1 MYDECVLLVEHIL
14 HHEAVFSTSDAKG
27 KEVACSRQLPKVSIG
42 EFYSLKPIRVL
53 LQTSLLLNEENVFIF
68 VFIKND
74 VDVTI
79 DLEDTFEDLEHK
91 LGRQIRHQS

>member
-1 MYDECVLLVEHIL
+1 
-14 HHEAVFSTSDAKG
+14 
-27 KEVACSRQLPKVSIG
+27 
-42 EFYSLKPIRVL
+42 
-53 LQTSLLLNEENVFIF
+53 
-68 VFIKND
+68 